1 MSTYWIQGLNI
12 YPLAKINIVKKLS
25 NIYEGGKKVGKSKAE
40 VCLSFTYLVS
50 YPKNRRNEAY
60 DNKVSQFN
68 DLMQT
73 GFDISTKDVVHQKQ
87 MEDKYKVKMK
97 DEDYLMLEDNC
108 KEKKCECDWDALVK
122 CKCS

>member
-1 MSTYWIQGLNI
+1 MNI

-25 NIYEGGKKVGKSKAE
+25 NIYEGGKKVGKAKAE
-40 VCLSFTYLVS
+40 VFLSFTYLVS

-73 GFDISTKDVVHQKQ
+73 GFNISTKDVVHQKQ

-97 DEDYLMLEDNC
+97 DEDYQMLEDNC
-108 KEKKCECDWDALVK
+108 KEKKCECDWDAFCL
-122 CKCS
+122 